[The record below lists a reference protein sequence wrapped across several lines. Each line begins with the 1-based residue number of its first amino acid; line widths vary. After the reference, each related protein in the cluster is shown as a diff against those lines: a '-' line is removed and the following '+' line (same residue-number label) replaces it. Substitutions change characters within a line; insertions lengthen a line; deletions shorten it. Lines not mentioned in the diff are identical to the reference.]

1 MEGLSYRC
9 RVLLILLTACYI
21 DRNLTVIID
30 GMGVEDLI
38 DSVAANLGNI
48 QIVDWLSGIGI
59 LKVKDL
65 FIYWK
70 GNTFFLKKNLSK
82 Q

>member
-48 QIVDWLSGIGI
+48 QIVD
-59 LKVKDL
+59 
-65 FIYWK
+65 
-70 GNTFFLKKNLSK
+70 
-82 Q
+82 